1 MKDCSVFIISVL
13 LVCVAIQPLSHVE
26 HSDALEQPLSLLTD
40 ESQTETASMTL
51 DLTSWHLSEGDYIQF
66 SNYGDDYFQ
75 LLNNSGHSP
84 EMTSSFFQ
92 INVLEDQPCDFGGY
106 ETICYVISQRTLG
119 NLTWYDDDGHHGGH
133 GGHDGHDDHDGDH
146 DDHDD
151 HDNHGDNHGDDH
163 GGDHGDE
170 DGHDDHDN
178 HGDNSGRDDH
188 DHQDESM
195 DYTEKIV
202 DQMEW
207 NQITQIYP
215 DFSAIHVDIR
225 AKWDSWTFDYD
236 YETDAT
242 GNLIGES
249 NIWENETH
257 LSTFTGIPENITVG
271 SQWFEEIESTISVSY
286 NDNYDHG
293 ESDTWQQMDMISYLV
308 TEELE
313 IELPPNQAT
322 NSEQNVSMSLLA
334 LEARVNDEDEILY
347 QVTNDFFKYKYFN
360 FEPTHNQTA
369 NQQNQTGSQ
378 DGEHNDD
385 DHGCHEYCSHVNYYS
400 YTDLVVDSWYISAYI
415 PDDDGDGLNNSVD
428 QCPNGQIDWISELET
443 DFDGDGCRD
452 IDEDDDDDN
461 DGFLD
466 IRENECL
473 SNPLNSTS
481 IPLDN
486 DGTGECDALDDDD
499 DDDGTLDV
507 DDAFPFDSSE
517 SKDNDADGIGDN
529 ADFDDDN
536 DSFLDSEET
545 RCNSDAY
552 NALSV
557 PNDLDQ
563 DLLCDILDS
572 DDDGDSYSDAFED
585 ECESDSMNA
594 TSIPED
600 TDNDGNCNLL
610 DNDDDNDGWL
620 DITEIS
626 CLSDHL
632 NSRSTPSD
640 LDEDG
645 VCDEVDTDLDGD
657 GVNNSEDSFPLDPN
671 KSSDSVAGEQDDSS
685 GITYIVAV
693 AVIFGLL
700 VVILSL
706 RRRGSSQSYE
716 NEMTQVEVE
725 QEYDRF
731 VDENGTHWLRKSDGN
746 LLWWNGSEWIDYHR

>member
-1 MKDCSVFIISVL
+1 MKRICALIIATIFFGAAL
-13 LVCVAIQPLSHVE
+13 LPMTDIENTSK
-26 HSDALEQPLSLLTD
+26 LERSLSLSANG
-40 ESQTETASMTL
+40 SQSNIENFSL
-51 DLTSWHLSEGDYIQF
+51 DLTSWHLSEGDYIQY

-84 EMTSSFFQ
+84 IMTSSFFQ

-133 GGHDGHDDHDGDH
+133 GGHGGHDDH
-146 DDHDD
+146 
-151 HDNHGDNHGDDH
+151 GDDP

-178 HGDNSGRDDH
+178 HGDNSGH
-188 DHQDESM
+188 DNQDASM

-225 AKWDSWTFDYD
+225 AKWDSWIFDYD
-236 YETDAT
+236 NETDTT
-242 GNLIGES
+242 GNLIDES
-249 NIWENETH
+249 NVWENETH
-257 LSTFTGIPENITVG
+257 LSTFTGIPESITVG

-286 NDNYDHG
+286 NDNYDHS
-293 ESDTWQQMDMISYLV
+293 ESDTWQQLDNISYFV

-322 NSEQNVSMSLLA
+322 NSDQNVSMSLLA
-334 LEARVNDEDEILY
+334 IEMNDGENIVN

-360 FEPTHNQTA
+360 FEPTHNKSA

-378 DGEHNDD
+378 DSEHNDD
-385 DHGCHEYCSHVNYYS
+385 GHGDHDHYSHVNYYS
-400 YTDLVVDSWYISAYI
+400 YTDLVVDSWYISTYI

-428 QCPNGQIDWISELET
+428 QCPNGQIDWISDLET

-452 IDEDDDDDN
+452 IDEDEDDDN

-499 DDDGTLDV
+499 DNDGTLDV
-507 DDAFPFDSSE
+507 DDVFPFDPSE
-517 SKDNDADGIGDN
+517 SKDNDADGVGDN

-536 DSFLDSEET
+536 DSYLDSKEIE
-545 RCNSDAY
+545 CLSDPLDP
-552 NALSV
+552 LSV
-557 PNDLDQ
+557 PNDFDQ
-563 DLLCDILDS
+563 DMQCDSLDS
-572 DDDGDSYSDAFED
+572 
-585 ECESDSMNA
+585 
-594 TSIPED
+594 
-600 TDNDGNCNLL
+600 
-610 DNDDDNDGWL
+610 DDDNDGWL
-620 DITEIS
+620 DSTETS
-626 CLSDHL
+626 CLSDQFD
-632 NSRSTPSD
+632 SQSIPSD
-640 LDEDG
+640 FDGDG
-645 VCDEVDTDLDGD
+645 VCDEFDTDIDGD
-657 GVNNSEDSFPLDPN
+657 GVLNAEDSSPLDPN
-671 KSSDSVAGEQDDSS
+671 ASSNNDVPDDSADTNPNDSSASVAADVDETFE
-685 GITYIVAV
+685 ITYIIAAI
-693 AVIFGLL
+693 AVIG
-700 VVILSL
+700 ILAIIL
-706 RRRGSSQSYE
+706 TLTRKISSHGHE
-716 NEMTQVEVE
+716 EDLHQVEVE
-725 QEYDRF
+725 QEYERF
-731 VDENGTHWLRKSDGN
+731 VDTNGTHWLRKPDGN
-746 LLWWNGSEWIDYHR
+746 LLWWNGSEWIEYSR